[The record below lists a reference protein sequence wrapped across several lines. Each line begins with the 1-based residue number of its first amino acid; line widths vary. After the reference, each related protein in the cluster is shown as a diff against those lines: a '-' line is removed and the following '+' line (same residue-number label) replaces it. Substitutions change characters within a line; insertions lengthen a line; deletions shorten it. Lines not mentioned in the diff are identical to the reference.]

1 MTDIIRF
8 ARTEPS
14 KIIRNAIDM
23 QVKFKIKMTDIIRF
37 ARTEPSKIIRNAIDV
52 QVKIKLR

>member
-1 MTDIIRF
+1 MLC
-8 ARTEPS
+8 
-14 KIIRNAIDM
+14 AITTNTIGV